1 MSRTIW
7 IIIGVVAAAV
17 IAWFIVDLA
26 FSLLW
31 FGLKLGIVALVALV
45 VFLVLRGIFSR
56 SDGS

>member
-1 MSRTIW
+1 MSRNIW
-7 IIIGVVAAAV
+7 IIIGVVVAAV

-31 FGLKLGIVALVALV
+31 FGLKLGVVALVALV

-56 SDGS
+56 SDQS